1 MKKFFALSLLVAF
14 VALSVCGCSPK
25 TPHSCIVSLPDRTD
39 TSANTTDSSVTDTE
53 NNNTSTDQTPPAKY
67 VGCAAG
73 PALPPL
79 KEPPQEVVPPGT
91 FPDPQTVHR
100 ADCSDVG
107 TTQTLS
113 WSKEHTT
120 RFVYCHD
127 PVSGKEALIVEDPVP
142 QEGGTYLFTF
152 YDIDVNGVAG
162 LYESI
167 KNGSITLTV
176 RNRVLIAIEECGNL
190 FAFTSKGTAADG
202 DTTQTY
208 VILGAV
214 SKNGEVDSVS
224 SAKAELREDF
234 YDHVKRVAERY
245 SIKLEW

>member
-1 MKKFFALSLLVAF
+1 M
-14 VALSVCGCSPK
+14 
-25 TPHSCIVSLPDRTD
+25 
-39 TSANTTDSSVTDTE
+39 
-53 NNNTSTDQTPPAKY
+53 
-67 VGCAAG
+67 
-73 PALPPL
+73 
-79 KEPPQEVVPPGT
+79 
-91 FPDPQTVHR
+91 
-100 ADCSDVG
+100 
-107 TTQTLS
+107 
-113 WSKEHTT
+113 
-120 RFVYCHD
+120 
-127 PVSGKEALIVEDPVP
+127 
-142 QEGGTYLFTF
+142 
-152 YDIDVNGVAG
+152 AG

-245 SIKLEW
+245 SIQLEW